1 MPRGRLLKG
10 VLGSVVILSL
20 LLPSYGM
27 PSGGTGIVFVP
38 TAAHDV
44 SCEACL
50 LVGPG
55 GKVLF
60 ERAAGEPLPNASTT
74 KIVTALVVRALLGP
88 DTEVV
93 VSEHAASAGGGGLDL
108 QPGDTFRTRD
118 LLYAALMTSSND
130 SAVALAEA
138 ASGSEAAFVSEMNAL
153 AEELGATGSN
163 FVTPHGLD
171 RPGHVSTVSDLALF
185 AAALLDDP
193 LLARIVATETHLIP
207 GPSGSIRLENRNL
220 LLGSYP
226 GAIGVKTGSTR
237 EAGEALVAA
246 AERGGA
252 RLIAVVLR
260 STDAA
265 ADATALLDR
274 GFRMLARSPLA
285 RAGECLGTLHFP
297 SGGATGVVAG
307 RTATGLAGP
316 SAVVAL
322 FVLRPGLTGPIEAGT
337 VVGRFVFKAGG
348 ERISVVKAL
357 SADTVDAAR
366 TTSGGRLLAGLVR
379 SAAALLGRD

>member
-1 MPRGRLLKG
+1 MP
-10 VLGSVVILSL
+10 
-20 LLPSYGM
+20 
-27 PSGGTGIVFVP
+27 
-38 TAAHDV
+38 AATIDV

-55 GKVLF
+55 GEILF
-60 ERAAGEPLPNASTT
+60 ERASGEPLPNASTT

-88 DTEVV
+88 DTKIV
-93 VSEHAASAGGGGLDL
+93 VSGHAASAGGGGLDL
-108 QPGDTFRTRD
+108 QPGDKFRTRD

-207 GPSGSIRLENRNL
+207 GPSGPIPLENRNL

-226 GAIGVKTGSTR
+226 GAIGVKTGSTIG
-237 EAGEALVAA
+237 AGEALVAA
-246 AERGGA
+246 AERGGV

-260 STDAA
+260 SADAGTDA
-265 ADATALLDR
+265 TNLLDR
-274 GFRMLARSPLA
+274 GFRRLARGLLA
-285 RAGECLGTLHFP
+285 RAGDLLGTLFFP
-297 SGGATGVVAG
+297 SGGSTGVVAEEDV
-307 RTATGLAGP
+307 TGLAGAD
-316 SAVVAL
+316 SLAIE
-322 FVLRPGLTGPIEAGT
+322 FTLRRGLSSPIEAGAT
-337 VVGRFVFKAGG
+337 VGRLIFEVDGDRVATV
-348 ERISVVKAL
+348 RAL
-357 SADTVDAAR
+357 AADTVESR
-366 TTSGGRLLAGLVR
+366 STTSGGRILAGLVR
-379 SAAALLGRD
+379 SVAVLIGRG